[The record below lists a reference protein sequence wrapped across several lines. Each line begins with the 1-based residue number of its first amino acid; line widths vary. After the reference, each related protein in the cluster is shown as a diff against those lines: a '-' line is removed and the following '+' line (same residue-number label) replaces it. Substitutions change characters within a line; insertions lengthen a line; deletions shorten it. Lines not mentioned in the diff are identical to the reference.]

1 MQKVKHSKN
10 ELKNQKDALK
20 RFRRYLPMLVLKKQQ
35 LQSEIVKIHN
45 AIESIGQRI
54 KSLRVSVEKWIGVF
68 GEGVGIDQLISIKNI
83 ITENGNIGGIDIPI
97 FDKVEFDE
105 KKYDFIKM
113 PLRVDYGIEAIK
125 EIIDLI
131 AQDKVFKKQLK
142 IIEEELRITTQRVNL
157 FEKIKIPEA
166 VENIRKIRIFLG
178 DLQTA
183 AVVTGKI
190 AKQKLEKKM
199 VRAA

>member
-113 PLRVDYGIEAIK
+113 PLWVDYGIEAIK